1 MSNDDTYPAPS
12 PATASAA
19 APAAAPPTV
28 GRRLTRRSH
37 DKMVA
42 GVCGGI
48 ADHFGVDATIVRL
61 VLIAAIVFGSGAGL
75 VLYVA
80 GWLLMPRA

>member
-1 MSNDDTYPAPS
+1 MSNYDTYPAPS
-12 PATASAA
+12 PGNL
-19 APAAAPPTV
+19 PPTV

-48 ADHFGVDATIVRL
+48 ADHFGVDATVVRL
-61 VLIAAIVFGSGAGL
+61 LLVAAIVFGSGLGI
-75 VLYVA
+75 VLYA
-80 GWLLMPRA
+80 AAWWLMPEA

>member
-1 MSNDDTYPAPS
+1 MSNYENYPAPS
-12 PATASAA
+12 PATAQGTT
-19 APAAAPPTV
+19 TV

-37 DKMVA
+37 NRMVA

-80 GWLLMPRA
+80 GWLLMPEA

>member
-1 MSNDDTYPAPS
+1 MSNYDNYPAPS
-12 PATASAA
+12 PAPSYPQATA
-19 APAAAPPTV
+19 

-37 DKMVA
+37 NRMVA

-61 VLIAAIVFGSGAGL
+61 VLVAAIVFGSGLGI
-75 VLYVA
+75 VLYAVA
-80 GWLLMPRA
+80 WWLMPEA